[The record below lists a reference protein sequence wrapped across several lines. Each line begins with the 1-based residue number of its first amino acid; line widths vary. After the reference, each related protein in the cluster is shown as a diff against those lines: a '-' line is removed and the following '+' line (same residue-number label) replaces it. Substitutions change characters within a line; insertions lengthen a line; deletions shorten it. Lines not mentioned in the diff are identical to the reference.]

1 MGGSYGN
8 YNNYLIDIYNPD
20 NYYRTK
26 YYYVTTFKESDAL
39 KYLKNYL
46 KDKVYKVRE
55 VQINDIVPLNSIE
68 EYDDALKNIV
78 GKVELSVW

>member
-8 YNNYLIDIYNPD
+8 YNNYLISIYNSD
-20 NYYRTK
+20 NYYLTK
-26 YYYVTTFKESDAL
+26 YYYVTAFKESDAL

-46 KDKVYKVRE
+46 KDEVYKVRE
-55 VQINDIVPLNSIE
+55 EQINDIVPLNSIE